1 MSGLRSSISRW
12 FFRLLLAAFL
22 AVGVGYLPYRA
33 YGPGGVGR
41 TLRLQRDL
49 EGLEESNRRLQE
61 ENLRLRT
68 RVRALR
74 EDRLAIEQVARDE
87 LGLVRPEDVV
97 FQFESTR

>member
-1 MSGLRSSISRW
+1 VSQLRSHLSRW
-12 FFRLLLAAFL
+12 LLRLLLAAAL
-22 AVGVGYLPYRA
+22 AIGVGYLPYRA

-61 ENLRLRT
+61 ENLRLRQ
-68 RVRALR
+68 RIHSLR
-74 EDRLAIEQVARDE
+74 DDRRAIEQVARDE

-97 FQFESTR
+97 FQFESM